1 LLIDETRE
9 DKYLA
14 SIGELKKKQ
23 QKRNPNEVFGKAYIF
38 NNYLAAWDKYEQLE
52 RLQRLPEDIYTVA
65 YHRRFVK
72 KSHSFFHPFQP

>member
-23 QKRNPNEVFGKAYIF
+23 AKRNPNEVFGKAYIF
-38 NNYLAAWDKYEQLE
+38 NNYLAACDKYE
-52 RLQRLPEDIYTVA
+52 
-65 YHRRFVK
+65 
-72 KSHSFFHPFQP
+72 